1 MPSTQIAALCPVPS
15 NRELRIPFGNPCG
28 QPLVVGQSTSR
39 THNAKLTPSTH
50 HLPDP
55 VLGKIDM
62 NNMFAAGGGSRAGIG
77 VTIVMPCLNEAEWLP
92 HCIDNARAALRIMQR
107 DLGLTG
113 EILVADNG
121 SEDGSQVVARALGA
135 RVVDVAERGY
145 GAALAAG
152 FRSAHGTYLVM
163 GDSDGSYDFRESVP
177 MVRDLIRGADLCVG
191 SRFRGRIEPGAMPWK
206 NRYLGNP
213 VLTFILNL
221 FFRSGVSDAHCG
233 LRALTKSC
241 FEQLNLTGRGMEF
254 ASEMIIK
261 AALQGKTIVEVPAT
275 LSRDLRNRPPH
286 LRPWQDGWRHLRY
299 LLMLSPR
306 AFAAPAAAT
315 VAIALTIWAIA
326 ALGTLQGSDS
336 VSFFGNYWVIL
347 AGALLGLAHTAL
359 LLSMAIHL
367 YGRGRGYRPASS
379 WEMMLS
385 NWMSLEAMLIAG
397 GIAFSAGVTILVFVL
412 SYWASHHFTAISNML
427 PAVVGTTLMVIG
439 AQNVLGGFLLAVIN
453 GNEARYLTQMRQANS
468 APMRPVAALA
478 STRRHAMAD

>member
-1 MPSTQIAALCPVPS
+1 M
-15 NRELRIPFGNPCG
+15 
-28 QPLVVGQSTSR
+28 
-39 THNAKLTPSTH
+39 H
-50 HLPDP
+50 HLPGL
-55 VLGKIDM
+55 VLGKM
-62 NNMFAAGGGSRAGIG
+62 NMANVFATGTGIRTG
-77 VTIVMPCLNEAEWLP
+77 TDVTIVMPCLNEAEWLP
-92 HCIDNARAALRIMQR
+92 HCIANARAALGIIRR

-121 SEDGSQVVARALGA
+121 SEDGSQLVARALGA

-152 FRSAHGTYLVM
+152 FRSAYGTYLVM

-177 MVRDLIRGADLCVG
+177 MIRELVRGADLCMG

-206 NRYLGNP
+206 NRYFGNP

-221 FFRSGVSDAHCG
+221 FFRSGVSDVYCG
-233 LRALTKSC
+233 LRALTRSC

-254 ASEMIIK
+254 ATEMIIK
-261 AALQGKTIVEVPAT
+261 AALQGKKIVEVPAT

-286 LRPWQDGWRHLRY
+286 LRPWQDGWRTLRY
-299 LLMLSPR
+299 FLMLSPW
-306 AFAAPAAAT
+306 AFAAPAGAA

-326 ALGTLQGSDS
+326 ALGTLQGTGS

-347 AGALLGLAHTAL
+347 AGALLGLGHTAL
-359 LLSMAIHL
+359 LLSMTIHL
-367 YGRGRGYRPASS
+367 YGRGRGYRRASS
-379 WEMMLS
+379 WETMLS
-385 NWMSLEAMLIAG
+385 SWMSLEAMLVAG
-397 GIAFSAGVTILVFVL
+397 GVAFSAGITILAFVL

-439 AQNVLGGFLLAVIN
+439 AQNVLGGFLLAVVN
-453 GNEARYLTQMRQANS
+453 GNEAQYLTQKRQANS

-478 STRRHAMAD
+478 SNRRRAIADSLPSAANPT